1 MVLGGLR
8 GVESN
13 YFRKVKEPIKPHF
26 LSLFAPMSSD
36 GHLYYIRH
44 FYKKSQNSYQS
55 WNSLEFNVSDNTAT

>member
-1 MVLGGLR
+1 MNESQGGAPP
-8 GVESN
+8 VVQTIES
-13 YFRKVKEPIKPHF
+13 KPHF